1 MMTNGVTGSLVSV
14 MLHGGIIVLFTW
26 CTLHPVQKRPM
37 VIDLS
42 LLDEQSQ
49 QSVTQPKPPPPQPRT
64 EPRIVEPRPLARA
77 PLPETA
83 PPRPAEP
90 QTQKVAVSE
99 NLVPVA
105 APRVESPPSL
115 PPPAP
120 AVPVRPAP
128 SVTAAAPHPDE
139 PGTPAD
145 KARKRY
151 LREQFTYI
159 RDAILAKLSY
169 PHMARKMGWGGTV
182 KVSFCVCE
190 DGSVTDVKVVKSSGY
205 NVLDSN
211 AVGTIRMT
219 APFPKPPVMAE
230 VVMPITYKL
239 D

>member
-1 MMTNGVTGSLVSV
+1 MMNNGITGSLVSV

-26 CTLHPVQKRPM
+26 FSLHPVQKRPT

-42 LLDEQSQ
+42 LLDEQPQ
-49 QSVTQPKPPPPQPRT
+49 RSVAQPPQPRT
-64 EPRIVEPRPLARA
+64 EPRTVEPRPVAKA
-77 PLPETA
+77 PLPEQA

-120 AVPVRPAP
+120 AAPARPAP
-128 SVTAAAPHPDE
+128 SVTAAAPRPDE
-139 PGTPAD
+139 PGTPAE
-145 KARKRY
+145 KARKKY

-211 AVGTIRMT
+211 ALGTIRMT